1 MTIRV
6 CLLGLVDEVVPAR
19 AMRTMLNVLLFYS
32 RKAILPAWKK
42 PEAPNI
48 SSWKGIVNSML
59 PYYKATYEA
68 RGCMKK
74 FDKVWHMWFNSSTT
88 VG

>member
-1 MTIRV
+1 MTVMV
-6 CLLGLVDEVVPAR
+6 CLVDEVVPTR
-19 AMRTMLNVLLFYS
+19 AMRTMLDVLLFYG
-32 RKAILPAWKK
+32 RKAILLAWKK
-42 PEAPNI
+42 IRGTKYRYLFLEGP
-48 SSWKGIVNSML
+48 SKLML

-74 FDKVWHMWFNSSTT
+74 FNKVWHSWFNSSAT